1 MTPTIGVG
9 GGFLALDMN
18 CSWTDVPQL
27 NKPVFT
33 YVFGPRLGKN
43 FRIKRPDQTLAV
55 WVGGFRVKLNSK
67 TDGSVNLGDVL
78 PIDELEQ
85 KVENGKAKVDNAQ
98 QQVDA
103 WWNGLSNAQQNNPI
117 NEAKYNSANAV
128 LARAANFMNSLDQA
142 VGTASTSSV
151 QYKMD
156 KRPKDMW
163 NFIVGSQY
171 QMNKHWMLRGEAGFL
186 TSRTQFLLSLQYR
199 FGL

>member
-1 MTPTIGVG
+1 
-9 GGFLALDMN
+9 
-18 CSWTDVPQL
+18 
-27 NKPVFT
+27 
-33 YVFGPRLGKN
+33 
-43 FRIKRPDQTLAV
+43 
-55 WVGGFRVKLNSK
+55 VGGFRVKLNSK

-85 KVENGKAKVDNAQ
+85 KVDNGKVKIDNAQ

-103 WWNGLSNAQQNNPI
+103 WWNGLSNVEQNNPI